1 MPLADI
7 WAGCYTSFIKLN
19 TRYFGSIIMVIAVG
33 VWVLVTA
40 FLLRF
45 VHVST
50 SGTFPSPPA
59 LVKANENEEV

>member
-1 MPLADI
+1 
-7 WAGCYTSFIKLN
+7 
-19 TRYFGSIIMVIAVG
+19 MVIAVG

-50 SGTFPSPPA
+50 RGTFPSPPA

>member
-1 MPLADI
+1 MV
-7 WAGCYTSFIKLN
+7 
-19 TRYFGSIIMVIAVG
+19 MVIAVAVG

-59 LVKANENEEV
+59 LVKANEDEEV